1 MLILTLEFRV
11 YLSLIPQVI
20 DERLESFA
28 IAIKEYGLVDLLEFV
43 HPREH
48 LLKRRVWCRTQ
59 DLLAYHE
66 VMRTSHIQ
74 SNYIAVELV
83 LFLNETLLVFPSILL
98 CLNFIDSLL
107 QFLLGHFV
115 LLRYLEV
122 VVLYHLVES
131 LEFCHL
137 IEKELF
143 DLIRL
148 VAETFLN

>member
-1 MLILTLEFRV
+1 M
-11 YLSLIPQVI
+11 
-20 DERLESFA
+20 A
-28 IAIKEYGLVDLLEFV
+28 
-43 HPREH
+43 H
-48 LLKRRVWCRTQ
+48 
-59 DLLAYHE
+59 HE
-66 VMRTSHIQ
+66 VMRTPDIEG
-74 SNYIAVELV
+74 NYVAVELV
-83 LFLNETLLVFPSILL
+83 LFLDEALLVLPSILL

-107 QFLLGHFV
+107 KFLLGHFV

-122 VVLYHLVES
+122 VVLDHLVKS